1 MEGKCNMHLSE
12 IWHSKKNDSRL
23 SRTQVMKFN
32 KIAILLLS
40 AGLLTTTSCDFMDC
54 DESDNYTLQE
64 IQGSYNRVKQFVTSI
79 YGYLPSDFCNTHGA
93 MVDAATDDAIHVY
106 ESSAIQRIVNG
117 TWSANYT
124 VDDKFAYYYNA
135 IHDANYYLTTLS
147 GLTFDTWENGD
158 DYQDWMQNYDNY
170 QYQVRFLHAY
180 FYFELVRRYQNVP
193 LITKP
198 LSQTETNQIEPSS
211 AQEVLKFII
220 NECTEIAPKLPI
232 KSTSIAQAEN
242 GRATRAMA
250 MALKSRAALY
260 AASPL
265 YSTNGD
271 NAKWTEAA
279 KASHDIIASAGELG
293 LGLDTYANLF
303 KSKNYNSKEV
313 ILCRPTGTSKTF
325 EQANY
330 PMGVTGGN
338 TTTCPTENLASAF
351 EMKDGRA
358 FDWNDPTMKANQYKD
373 RDPRFYLTIVHN
385 GMLWPAK
392 KAVDISEG
400 GANGLPLTNVTT
412 TGYYLRKY
420 VDNSISF
427 EAASTTA
434 ATHHNWI
441 LFRYAE
447 VLLNYAEAM
456 IHVNG
461 NCDYKD
467 ATYTMSAR
475 EALNAVR
482 KRAGIPE
489 VAACSQ
495 EEFLTRVKHERRVEM
510 AFEGQRFWVLRR
522 WKNLD
527 ETKNIYAVRIT
538 HHDGVLSYEKTLLS
552 ERSVS
557 NKLYF
562 YPIANVELFKNKK
575 LVQNSG
581 WDK

>member
-1 MEGKCNMHLSE
+1 
-12 IWHSKKNDSRL
+12 
-23 SRTQVMKFN
+23 MKFN

-93 MVDAATDDAIHVY
+93 MLDATTDDAIHVY

-170 QYQVRFLHAY
+170 QYQVRFLRAY

-265 YSTNGD
+265 YNTNGD

-358 FDWNDPTMKANQYKD
+358 FDWNDPTMKANPYKD

-400 GANGLPLTNVTT
+400 GANGLPLTNATT

-495 EEFLTRVKHERRVEM
+495 DEFLTRVKHERRVEM
-510 AFEGQRFWVLRR
+510 AFEGQRFWDLRR

>member
-1 MEGKCNMHLSE
+1 
-12 IWHSKKNDSRL
+12 
-23 SRTQVMKFN
+23 MKFN

-40 AGLLTTTSCDFMDC
+40 AGLFTTTSCDFMDC

-64 IQGSYNRVKQFVTSI
+64 IQSSYNRVKQFVTSI

-93 MVDAATDDAIHVY
+93 MLDAATDDAIHVY

-170 QYQVRFLHAY
+170 QYQVRFLRAY

-198 LSQTETNQIEPSS
+198 LSQTEANQIEPSS

-265 YSTNGD
+265 YNTNGD

-358 FDWNDPTMKANQYKD
+358 FDWNDPTMKANPYKD

-400 GANGLPLTNVTT
+400 GANGLPLTNATT

-427 EAASTTA
+427 EAGSTTA

-461 NCDYKD
+461 NCDFKD

-482 KRAGIPE
+482 KRAGMPE

-495 EEFLTRVKHERRVEM
+495 DEFLTRVKHERRVEM
-510 AFEGQRFWVLRR
+510 AFEGQRFWDLRR

-538 HHDGVLSYEKTLLS
+538 HHNGVLSYEKTLLS

-557 NKLYF
+557 DKLYF

>member
-1 MEGKCNMHLSE
+1 
-12 IWHSKKNDSRL
+12 
-23 SRTQVMKFN
+23 MKFN

-40 AGLLTTTSCDFMDC
+40 ADLLTTTSCDFMDC

-93 MVDAATDDAIHVY
+93 MLDATTDDAIHVY

-117 TWSANYT
+117 IWSANYT

-170 QYQVRFLHAY
+170 QYQVRFLRAY

-250 MALKSRAALY
+250 MALKSRASLY

-265 YSTNGD
+265 YNTNGD

-400 GANGLPLTNVTT
+400 GANGLPLTNATT

-495 EEFLTRVKHERRVEM
+495 DEFLMRVKHERRVEM
-510 AFEGQRFWVLRR
+510 AFEGQRFWDLRR

>member
-1 MEGKCNMHLSE
+1 
-12 IWHSKKNDSRL
+12 
-23 SRTQVMKFN
+23 MKFN

-64 IQGSYNRVKQFVTSI
+64 IQSSYNRVKQFVTSI

-93 MVDAATDDAIHVY
+93 MLDAATDDAIHVY

-124 VDDKFAYYYNA
+124 VDDMFAYYYNA

-170 QYQVRFLHAY
+170 QYQVRFLRAY

-198 LSQTETNQIEPSS
+198 LSQTEANQIEPSS

-265 YSTNGD
+265 YNTNGD

-358 FDWNDPTMKANQYKD
+358 FDWNDPTMKANPYKD

-400 GANGLPLTNVTT
+400 GANGLPLTNATT

-427 EAASTTA
+427 EAGSTTA

-482 KRAGIPE
+482 KRAGMPE

-495 EEFLTRVKHERRVEM
+495 DEFLTRVKHERRVEM
-510 AFEGQRFWVLRR
+510 AFEDQRFWDLRR

-557 NKLYF
+557 DKLYF

>member
-1 MEGKCNMHLSE
+1 
-12 IWHSKKNDSRL
+12 
-23 SRTQVMKFN
+23 MKFN

-79 YGYLPSDFCNTHGA
+79 YGYQPSDFCNMHGA

-373 RDPRFYLTIVHN
+373 RDPRFYLTIVHS

-400 GANGLPLTNVTT
+400 GANGLPLTNATT

-427 EAASTTA
+427 EAGSTTA

-495 EEFLTRVKHERRVEM
+495 DEFLTRVKHERRVEM
-510 AFEGQRFWVLRR
+510 AFEGQRFWDLRR

>member
-1 MEGKCNMHLSE
+1 
-12 IWHSKKNDSRL
+12 
-23 SRTQVMKFN
+23 MKFN

-93 MVDAATDDAIHVY
+93 MLDAATDDAIHVY

-170 QYQVRFLHAY
+170 QYQVRFLRAY
-180 FYFELVRRYQNVP
+180 FYFELVRRYQNVS

-198 LSQTETNQIEPSS
+198 LSQTEANQIEPSS

-265 YSTNGD
+265 YNTNGD

-358 FDWNDPTMKANQYKD
+358 FDWNDPTMKANPYKD

-400 GANGLPLTNVTT
+400 GANGLPLTNATT

-427 EAASTTA
+427 EAGSTTA

-461 NCDYKD
+461 NCDFKD

-482 KRAGIPE
+482 KRAGMPE

-495 EEFLTRVKHERRVEM
+495 DEFLTRVKHERRVEM
-510 AFEGQRFWVLRR
+510 AFEGQRFWDLRR

-538 HHDGVLSYEKTLLS
+538 HHNGVLSYEKTLLS

-557 NKLYF
+557 DKLYF

>member
-1 MEGKCNMHLSE
+1 
-12 IWHSKKNDSRL
+12 
-23 SRTQVMKFN
+23 MKFN

-93 MVDAATDDAIHVY
+93 MLDAATDDAIHVY

-170 QYQVRFLHAY
+170 QYQVRFLRAY

-198 LSQTETNQIEPSS
+198 LSQTEANQIEPSS

-265 YSTNGD
+265 YNTNGD

-358 FDWNDPTMKANQYKD
+358 FDWNDPTMKANPYKD

-400 GANGLPLTNVTT
+400 GANGLPLTNATT

-427 EAASTTA
+427 EAGSTTA

-482 KRAGIPE
+482 KRAGMPE

-495 EEFLTRVKHERRVEM
+495 DEFLTRVKHERRVEM
-510 AFEGQRFWVLRR
+510 AFEDQRFWDLRR

-557 NKLYF
+557 DKLYF

>member
-1 MEGKCNMHLSE
+1 
-12 IWHSKKNDSRL
+12 
-23 SRTQVMKFN
+23 MKFN

-93 MVDAATDDAIHVY
+93 MLDATTDDAIHVY

-338 TTTCPTENLASAF
+338 TTTCSTENLASAF

-358 FDWNDPTMKANQYKD
+358 FDWNDPTMKANPYKD

-400 GANGLPLTNVTT
+400 GANGLSLTNATT
-412 TGYYLRKY
+412 TGYYMRKY

-427 EAASTTA
+427 EAGSTTA

-489 VAACSQ
+489 VTACSQ
-495 EEFLTRVKHERRVEM
+495 DEFLTRVKHERRVEM
-510 AFEGQRFWVLRR
+510 AFEGQRFWDLRR

>member
-1 MEGKCNMHLSE
+1 
-12 IWHSKKNDSRL
+12 
-23 SRTQVMKFN
+23 MKFN

-93 MVDAATDDAIHVY
+93 MLDATTDDAIHVY

-170 QYQVRFLHAY
+170 QYQVRFLRAY

-358 FDWNDPTMKANQYKD
+358 FNWNDPTMKANQYKD

-400 GANGLPLTNVTT
+400 GANGLPLTNATT

-427 EAASTTA
+427 EAGSTTA

-495 EEFLTRVKHERRVEM
+495 DEFLTRVKHERRVEM
-510 AFEGQRFWVLRR
+510 AFEGQRFWDLRR

>member
-1 MEGKCNMHLSE
+1 
-12 IWHSKKNDSRL
+12 
-23 SRTQVMKFN
+23 MKFN

-93 MVDAATDDAIHVY
+93 MLDATTDDAIHVY

-170 QYQVRFLHAY
+170 QYQVRFLRAY

-400 GANGLPLTNVTT
+400 GANGLPLTNATT

-427 EAASTTA
+427 EAGSTTA

-495 EEFLTRVKHERRVEM
+495 DEFLMRVKHERRVEM
-510 AFEGQRFWVLRR
+510 AFEGQLFWDLRR

>member
-1 MEGKCNMHLSE
+1 
-12 IWHSKKNDSRL
+12 
-23 SRTQVMKFN
+23 MKFN

-64 IQGSYNRVKQFVTSI
+64 IQSSYNRVKQFVTSI

-93 MVDAATDDAIHVY
+93 MLDAATDDAIHVY

-170 QYQVRFLHAY
+170 QYQVRFLRAY

-198 LSQTETNQIEPSS
+198 LSQTEANQIEPSS

-265 YSTNGD
+265 YNTNGD

-358 FDWNDPTMKANQYKD
+358 FDWNDPTMKANPYKD

-400 GANGLPLTNVTT
+400 GANGLPLTNATT

-427 EAASTTA
+427 EAGSTTA

-461 NCDYKD
+461 NCDFKD

-482 KRAGIPE
+482 KRAGMPE

-495 EEFLTRVKHERRVEM
+495 DEFLTRVKHERRVEM
-510 AFEGQRFWVLRR
+510 AFEGQRFWDLRR

-538 HHDGVLSYEKTLLS
+538 HHNGVLSYEKTLLS

-557 NKLYF
+557 DKLYF

>member
-1 MEGKCNMHLSE
+1 
-12 IWHSKKNDSRL
+12 
-23 SRTQVMKFN
+23 MKFN

-93 MVDAATDDAIHVY
+93 MLDATTDDAIHVY

-170 QYQVRFLHAY
+170 QYQVRFLRAY

-193 LITKP
+193 LITKS
-198 LSQTETNQIEPSS
+198 LSQTEANQIEPSS

-220 NECTEIAPKLPI
+220 KECTEIAPKLPI

-265 YSTNGD
+265 YNTNGD

-358 FDWNDPTMKANQYKD
+358 FDWNDPTMKANPYKD

-400 GANGLPLTNVTT
+400 GANGLPLTNATT

-427 EAASTTA
+427 EAGSTTA

-461 NCDYKD
+461 NCDFKD

-482 KRAGIPE
+482 KRAGMPE

-495 EEFLTRVKHERRVEM
+495 DEFLTGVKHERCVEM
-510 AFEGQRFWVLRR
+510 AFEGQRFWDLRR

>member
-1 MEGKCNMHLSE
+1 
-12 IWHSKKNDSRL
+12 
-23 SRTQVMKFN
+23 MKFN

-79 YGYLPSDFCNTHGA
+79 YGYQPSDFCNMHGA

-170 QYQVRFLHAY
+170 QYQVRFLRAY

-265 YSTNGD
+265 YNTNGD

-400 GANGLPLTNVTT
+400 GANGLPLTNATT

-427 EAASTTA
+427 EAGSTTA

-475 EALNAVR
+475 EALNGVR

-489 VAACSQ
+489 VAECSQ
-495 EEFLTRVKHERRVEM
+495 DEFLMRVKHERRVEM
-510 AFEGQRFWVLRR
+510 AFEGQRFWDLRR

>member
-1 MEGKCNMHLSE
+1 
-12 IWHSKKNDSRL
+12 
-23 SRTQVMKFN
+23 MKFN

-93 MVDAATDDAIHVY
+93 MLDAATDDAIHVY

-170 QYQVRFLHAY
+170 QYQVRFLRAY

-198 LSQTETNQIEPSS
+198 LSQTEANQIEPSS

-242 GRATRAMA
+242 GRATRAIA

-265 YSTNGD
+265 YNTNGD

-358 FDWNDPTMKANQYKD
+358 FDWNDPTMKANPYKD

-400 GANGLPLTNVTT
+400 GANGLPLTNATT

-427 EAASTTA
+427 EAGSTTA

-461 NCDYKD
+461 NCDFKD

-482 KRAGIPE
+482 KRAGMPE

-495 EEFLTRVKHERRVEM
+495 DEFLTRVKHERRVEM
-510 AFEGQRFWVLRR
+510 AFEGQRFWDLRR

-557 NKLYF
+557 DKLYF

>member
-1 MEGKCNMHLSE
+1 
-12 IWHSKKNDSRL
+12 
-23 SRTQVMKFN
+23 MKFN

-79 YGYLPSDFCNTHGA
+79 YGYLPSDFCNMHGA
-93 MVDAATDDAIHVY
+93 MLDAATDDAIHVY

-117 TWSANYT
+117 TWSVNYT

-147 GLTFDTWENGD
+147 GLTFDTWKNGD

-170 QYQVRFLHAY
+170 QYQVRFLRAY

-279 KASHDIIASAGELG
+279 KASHDIVASAGELG

-373 RDPRFYLTIVHN
+373 RDPRFYLTIVHS

-400 GANGLPLTNVTT
+400 GANGLPLTNATT

-427 EAASTTA
+427 EAGSTTA

-461 NCDYKD
+461 NCDFKD

-482 KRAGIPE
+482 KRAGMPE

-495 EEFLTRVKHERRVEM
+495 DEFLTRVKHERCVEM
-510 AFEGQRFWVLRR
+510 AFEGQRFWDLRR

>member
-1 MEGKCNMHLSE
+1 
-12 IWHSKKNDSRL
+12 
-23 SRTQVMKFN
+23 MKFN

-79 YGYLPSDFCNTHGA
+79 YGYLPSDFCNMHGA

-170 QYQVRFLHAY
+170 QYQVRFLRAY

-198 LSQTETNQIEPSS
+198 LSQTEANQIEPSS

-265 YSTNGD
+265 YNTNGD

-338 TTTCPTENLASAF
+338 TTTCSTENLASAF

-358 FDWNDPTMKANQYKD
+358 FDWNDPTMKANPYKD

-400 GANGLPLTNVTT
+400 GANGLPLTNATT

-427 EAASTTA
+427 EAGSTTA

-495 EEFLTRVKHERRVEM
+495 DEFLTRVKHERRVEM
-510 AFEGQRFWVLRR
+510 AFEGQRFWDLRR

>member
-1 MEGKCNMHLSE
+1 
-12 IWHSKKNDSRL
+12 
-23 SRTQVMKFN
+23 MKFN

-93 MVDAATDDAIHVY
+93 MLDATTDDAIHVY

-170 QYQVRFLHAY
+170 QYQVRFLRAY

-338 TTTCPTENLASAF
+338 TTTCSTENLASAF

-400 GANGLPLTNVTT
+400 GANGLPLTNATT

-427 EAASTTA
+427 EAGSTTA

-495 EEFLTRVKHERRVEM
+495 DEFLTRVKHERRVEM
-510 AFEGQRFWVLRR
+510 AFEGQRFWDLRR

-575 LVQNSG
+575 LVQNFRLG
-581 WDK
+581 

>member
-1 MEGKCNMHLSE
+1 
-12 IWHSKKNDSRL
+12 
-23 SRTQVMKFN
+23 MKFN

-93 MVDAATDDAIHVY
+93 MLDAATDDAIHVY

-170 QYQVRFLHAY
+170 QYQVRFLRAY

-198 LSQTETNQIEPSS
+198 LSQTEANQIEPSS

-265 YSTNGD
+265 YNTNGD

-358 FDWNDPTMKANQYKD
+358 FDWNDPTMKANPYKD

-400 GANGLPLTNVTT
+400 GANGLPLTNATT

-427 EAASTTA
+427 EAGSTTA

-461 NCDYKD
+461 NCDFKD

-482 KRAGIPE
+482 KRAGMPE

-495 EEFLTRVKHERRVEM
+495 DEFLTRVKHERRVEM
-510 AFEGQRFWVLRR
+510 AFEGQRFWDLRR

-527 ETKNIYAVRIT
+527 ETKIIYAVRIT
-538 HHDGVLSYEKTLLS
+538 HHNGVLSYEKTLLS

-557 NKLYF
+557 DKLYF

>member
-1 MEGKCNMHLSE
+1 
-12 IWHSKKNDSRL
+12 
-23 SRTQVMKFN
+23 MKFN

-93 MVDAATDDAIHVY
+93 MLDAATDDAIHVY

-117 TWSANYT
+117 TWSGNYT

-170 QYQVRFLHAY
+170 QYQVRFLRAY

-198 LSQTETNQIEPSS
+198 LSQTEANQIEPSS

-265 YSTNGD
+265 YNTNGD

-358 FDWNDPTMKANQYKD
+358 FDWNDPTMKANPYKD

-400 GANGLPLTNVTT
+400 GANGLPLTNATT

-427 EAASTTA
+427 EAGSTTA

-456 IHVNG
+456 THVNG

-482 KRAGIPE
+482 KRAGMPE

-495 EEFLTRVKHERRVEM
+495 DEFLTRVKHERRVEM
-510 AFEGQRFWVLRR
+510 AFEGQRFWDLRR

-538 HHDGVLSYEKTLLS
+538 HHNGVLSYEKTLLS

-557 NKLYF
+557 DKLYF

>member
-1 MEGKCNMHLSE
+1 
-12 IWHSKKNDSRL
+12 
-23 SRTQVMKFN
+23 MKFN

-79 YGYLPSDFCNTHGA
+79 YGYLPSDFCNMHGA

-170 QYQVRFLHAY
+170 QYQVRFLRAY

-193 LITKP
+193 LITKS
-198 LSQTETNQIEPSS
+198 LSQTEANQIEPSS

-265 YSTNGD
+265 YNTNGD

-400 GANGLPLTNVTT
+400 GANGLPLTNATT

-427 EAASTTA
+427 EAGSTTA

-495 EEFLTRVKHERRVEM
+495 DEFLMRVKHERRVEM
-510 AFEGQRFWVLRR
+510 AFEGQRFWDLRR

>member
-1 MEGKCNMHLSE
+1 
-12 IWHSKKNDSRL
+12 
-23 SRTQVMKFN
+23 MKFN

-40 AGLLTTTSCDFMDC
+40 ADLLTTTSCDFMDC

-93 MVDAATDDAIHVY
+93 MLDATTDDAIHVY

-170 QYQVRFLHAY
+170 QYQVRFLRAY

-265 YSTNGD
+265 YNTNGD

-338 TTTCPTENLASAF
+338 TTTCSTENLASAF

-358 FDWNDPTMKANQYKD
+358 FDWNDPTMKANPYKD

-400 GANGLPLTNVTT
+400 GANGLPLTNATT

-427 EAASTTA
+427 EAGSTTA

-441 LFRYAE
+441 LFLYAE

-495 EEFLTRVKHERRVEM
+495 DEFLMRVKHERRVEM
-510 AFEGQRFWVLRR
+510 AFEGQRFWDLRR

>member
-1 MEGKCNMHLSE
+1 
-12 IWHSKKNDSRL
+12 
-23 SRTQVMKFN
+23 MKFN

-40 AGLLTTTSCDFMDC
+40 ADLLTTTSCDFMDC

-93 MVDAATDDAIHVY
+93 MLDATTDDAIHVY

-117 TWSANYT
+117 IWSANYT

-170 QYQVRFLHAY
+170 QYQVRFLRAY

-265 YSTNGD
+265 YNTNGD

-400 GANGLPLTNVTT
+400 GANGLPLTNATT

-427 EAASTTA
+427 EAGSTTA

-495 EEFLTRVKHERRVEM
+495 DEFLTRVKHERRVEM
-510 AFEGQRFWVLRR
+510 AFEGQRFWDLRR

>member
-1 MEGKCNMHLSE
+1 
-12 IWHSKKNDSRL
+12 
-23 SRTQVMKFN
+23 MKFN

-40 AGLLTTTSCDFMDC
+40 ADLLTTTSCDFMDC

-93 MVDAATDDAIHVY
+93 MLDAATDDAIHVY

-170 QYQVRFLHAY
+170 QYQVRFLRAY

-338 TTTCPTENLASAF
+338 TTTCSTENLASAF

-400 GANGLPLTNVTT
+400 GANGLPLTNATT

-427 EAASTTA
+427 EAGSTTA

-447 VLLNYAEAM
+447 ALLNYAEAM

-495 EEFLTRVKHERRVEM
+495 DEFLTRVKHERCVEM
-510 AFEGQRFWVLRR
+510 AFEGQRFWDLRR

>member
-1 MEGKCNMHLSE
+1 
-12 IWHSKKNDSRL
+12 
-23 SRTQVMKFN
+23 MKFN

-93 MVDAATDDAIHVY
+93 MLDAATDDAIHVY

-170 QYQVRFLHAY
+170 QYQVRFLRAY

-198 LSQTETNQIEPSS
+198 LSQTEANQIEPSS

-265 YSTNGD
+265 YNTNGD

-279 KASHDIIASAGELG
+279 KASHDIIASACELG

-358 FDWNDPTMKANQYKD
+358 FDWNDPTMKANPYKD

-400 GANGLPLTNVTT
+400 GANGLPLTNATT

-427 EAASTTA
+427 EAGSTTA

-461 NCDYKD
+461 NCDFKD

-482 KRAGIPE
+482 KRAGMPE

-495 EEFLTRVKHERRVEM
+495 DEFLTRVKHERRVEM
-510 AFEGQRFWVLRR
+510 AFEGQRFWDLRR

-557 NKLYF
+557 DKLYF

>member
-1 MEGKCNMHLSE
+1 
-12 IWHSKKNDSRL
+12 
-23 SRTQVMKFN
+23 MKFN

-93 MVDAATDDAIHVY
+93 MLDAATDDAIHVY

-170 QYQVRFLHAY
+170 QYQVRFLRAY

-198 LSQTETNQIEPSS
+198 LSKTEANQIEPSS

-265 YSTNGD
+265 YNTNGD

-358 FDWNDPTMKANQYKD
+358 FDWNDPTMKANPYKD

-400 GANGLPLTNVTT
+400 GANGLPLTNATT

-427 EAASTTA
+427 EAGSTTA

-461 NCDYKD
+461 NCDFKD

-482 KRAGIPE
+482 KRAGMPE

-495 EEFLTRVKHERRVEM
+495 DEFLTRVKHERRVEM
-510 AFEGQRFWVLRR
+510 AFEGQRFWDLRR

-557 NKLYF
+557 DKLYF

>member
-1 MEGKCNMHLSE
+1 
-12 IWHSKKNDSRL
+12 
-23 SRTQVMKFN
+23 MKFN

-93 MVDAATDDAIHVY
+93 MLDATTDDAIHVY

-170 QYQVRFLHAY
+170 QYQVRFLRAY

-495 EEFLTRVKHERRVEM
+495 DEFLTRVKHERRVEM

>member
-1 MEGKCNMHLSE
+1 
-12 IWHSKKNDSRL
+12 
-23 SRTQVMKFN
+23 MKFN

-93 MVDAATDDAIHVY
+93 MLDATTDDAIHVY

-170 QYQVRFLHAY
+170 QYQVRFLRAY

-400 GANGLPLTNVTT
+400 GANGLPLTNATT

-495 EEFLTRVKHERRVEM
+495 DEFLMRVKHERRVEM
-510 AFEGQRFWVLRR
+510 AFEGQRFWDLRR

>member
-1 MEGKCNMHLSE
+1 
-12 IWHSKKNDSRL
+12 
-23 SRTQVMKFN
+23 MKFN

-93 MVDAATDDAIHVY
+93 MLDAATDDAIHVY

-400 GANGLPLTNVTT
+400 GANGLSLTNATT

-427 EAASTTA
+427 EAGSTTA

-489 VAACSQ
+489 LAACSQ
-495 EEFLTRVKHERRVEM
+495 DEFLMRVKHERRVEM
-510 AFEGQRFWVLRR
+510 AFEGQRFWDLRR

>member
-1 MEGKCNMHLSE
+1 
-12 IWHSKKNDSRL
+12 
-23 SRTQVMKFN
+23 MKFN

-93 MVDAATDDAIHVY
+93 MLDAATDDAIHVY
-106 ESSAIQRIVNG
+106 ESSAIQRFVNG

-170 QYQVRFLHAY
+170 QYQVRFLRAY

-198 LSQTETNQIEPSS
+198 LSQTEANQIEPSS

-265 YSTNGD
+265 YNTNGD

-358 FDWNDPTMKANQYKD
+358 FDWNDPTMKANPYKD

-400 GANGLPLTNVTT
+400 GANGLPLTNATT

-427 EAASTTA
+427 EAGSTTA

-482 KRAGIPE
+482 KRAGMPE

-495 EEFLTRVKHERRVEM
+495 DEFLTRVKHERRVEM
-510 AFEGQRFWVLRR
+510 AFEGQRFWDLRR

-538 HHDGVLSYEKTLLS
+538 HHNGVLSYEKTLLS

-557 NKLYF
+557 DKLYF

>member
-1 MEGKCNMHLSE
+1 
-12 IWHSKKNDSRL
+12 
-23 SRTQVMKFN
+23 MKFN

-93 MVDAATDDAIHVY
+93 MLDAATDDAIHVY
-106 ESSAIQRIVNG
+106 ESSAIQRFVNG

-170 QYQVRFLHAY
+170 QYQVRFLRAY
-180 FYFELVRRYQNVP
+180 FYVELVRRYQNVP

-198 LSQTETNQIEPSS
+198 LSKTEANQIEPSS

-265 YSTNGD
+265 YNTNGD

-358 FDWNDPTMKANQYKD
+358 FDWNDPTMKANPYKD

-400 GANGLPLTNVTT
+400 GANGLPLTNATT

-427 EAASTTA
+427 EAGSTTA

-482 KRAGIPE
+482 KRAGMPE

-495 EEFLTRVKHERRVEM
+495 DEFLTRVKHERRVEM
-510 AFEGQRFWVLRR
+510 AFEGQRFWDLRR

-538 HHDGVLSYEKTLLS
+538 HHNGVLSYEKTLLS

-557 NKLYF
+557 DKLYF

>member
-1 MEGKCNMHLSE
+1 
-12 IWHSKKNDSRL
+12 
-23 SRTQVMKFN
+23 MKFN

-40 AGLLTTTSCDFMDC
+40 ADLLTTTSCDFMDC

-93 MVDAATDDAIHVY
+93 MLDATTDDAIHVY

-170 QYQVRFLHAY
+170 QYQVRFLRAY

-279 KASHDIIASAGELG
+279 KASHDIVASAGELG

-400 GANGLPLTNVTT
+400 GANGLPLTNATT

-427 EAASTTA
+427 EAGSTTA

-495 EEFLTRVKHERRVEM
+495 DEFLMRVKHERRVEM
-510 AFEGQRFWVLRR
+510 AFEGQRFWDLRR

>member
-1 MEGKCNMHLSE
+1 
-12 IWHSKKNDSRL
+12 
-23 SRTQVMKFN
+23 MKFN

-93 MVDAATDDAIHVY
+93 MLDATTDDAIHVY

-170 QYQVRFLHAY
+170 QYQVRFLRAY

-338 TTTCPTENLASAF
+338 TTTCSTENLASAF

-358 FDWNDPTMKANQYKD
+358 FDWNDPTMKANPYKD

-400 GANGLPLTNVTT
+400 GANGLSLTNATT
-412 TGYYLRKY
+412 TGYYMRKY

-427 EAASTTA
+427 EAGSTTT

-495 EEFLTRVKHERRVEM
+495 DDFLTRVKHERRVEM
-510 AFEGQRFWVLRR
+510 AFEGQRFWDLRR

>member
-1 MEGKCNMHLSE
+1 
-12 IWHSKKNDSRL
+12 
-23 SRTQVMKFN
+23 MKFN

-79 YGYLPSDFCNTHGA
+79 YGYLPSDFCNMHGA
-93 MVDAATDDAIHVY
+93 MLDAATDDAIHVY

-147 GLTFDTWENGD
+147 GLTFDTWKNGD

-170 QYQVRFLHAY
+170 QYQVRFLRAY

-265 YSTNGD
+265 YNTNGD

-338 TTTCPTENLASAF
+338 TTTCSTENLASAF

-358 FDWNDPTMKANQYKD
+358 FDWNDPTMKANPYKD

-400 GANGLPLTNVTT
+400 GANGLSLTNATT
-412 TGYYLRKY
+412 TGYYMRKY

-427 EAASTTA
+427 EAGSTTT

-495 EEFLTRVKHERRVEM
+495 DDFLTRVKHERRVEM
-510 AFEGQRFWVLRR
+510 AFEGQRFWDLRR

>member
-1 MEGKCNMHLSE
+1 
-12 IWHSKKNDSRL
+12 
-23 SRTQVMKFN
+23 MKFN

-79 YGYLPSDFCNTHGA
+79 YGYLPSDFCNMHGA
-93 MVDAATDDAIHVY
+93 MLDAATDDAIHVY

-147 GLTFDTWENGD
+147 GLTFDTWKNGD

-170 QYQVRFLHAY
+170 QYQVRFLRAY

-198 LSQTETNQIEPSS
+198 LSQTEANQIEPSS

-265 YSTNGD
+265 YNTNGD

-338 TTTCPTENLASAF
+338 TTTCSTENLASAF

-358 FDWNDPTMKANQYKD
+358 FDWNDPTMKANPYKD

-400 GANGLPLTNVTT
+400 GANGLSLTNATT
-412 TGYYLRKY
+412 TGYYMRKY

-427 EAASTTA
+427 EAGSTTT

-495 EEFLTRVKHERRVEM
+495 DDFLTRVKHERRVEM
-510 AFEGQRFWVLRR
+510 AFEGQRFWDLRR

>member
-1 MEGKCNMHLSE
+1 
-12 IWHSKKNDSRL
+12 
-23 SRTQVMKFN
+23 MKFN

-93 MVDAATDDAIHVY
+93 MLDATTDDAIHVY

-400 GANGLPLTNVTT
+400 GANGLPLTNATT

-427 EAASTTA
+427 EAGSTTA

-495 EEFLTRVKHERRVEM
+495 DEFLMRVKHERRVEM
-510 AFEGQRFWVLRR
+510 AFEGQRFWDLRR